1 MSMFDY
7 YVRMSFV
14 CIIAC
19 YDLCSACSIGLVFII
34 SVLSLIFR
42 DIASYI
48 YQSTPNYYL
57 IVVSLYSFYGYK
69 GQWYIVISSI
79 CFLLLSSLSSFSFVQ
94 VLFNSFF
101 PLIGFIVIQSF
112 SYNQFNFDLLSL
124 IPKFISQV
132 LGSHREQVAF
142 RNAPTFSHQNSS
154 QSLDT
159 SKHYKEATDDIYS
172 RRPHV

>member
-19 YDLCSACSIGLVFII
+19 YDLCSACSISLVFII

-42 DIASYI
+42 DIAFYI
-48 YQSTPNYYL
+48 YWSTPYYCL
-57 IVVSLYSFYGYK
+57 IIISLYSFYGYK

-79 CFLLLSSLSSFSFVQ
+79 CFLLLSTSSSFSFVQ
-94 VLFNSFF
+94 VLSKRFF
-101 PLIGFIVIQSF
+101 PLIGFTVNQSF
-112 SYNQFNFDLLSL
+112 SYKNFDLFSL
-124 IPKFISQV
+124 TCKFISYV
-132 LGSHREQVAF
+132 FSSHREQVAF

-159 SKHYKEATDDIYS
+159 SQHYKEATDDIYS